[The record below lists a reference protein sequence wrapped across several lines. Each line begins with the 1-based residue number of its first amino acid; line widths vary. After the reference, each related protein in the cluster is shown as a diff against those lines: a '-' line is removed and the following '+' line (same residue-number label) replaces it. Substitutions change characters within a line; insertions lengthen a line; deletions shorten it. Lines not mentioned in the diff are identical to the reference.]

1 MKIGAGSSKSG
12 GTTSAKKLPVKVS
25 NGLFVV
31 PKSAR
36 ATAVRTS
43 QETTCPFCMFA
54 TAEFAITKNGAPSIY
69 CPRCRTRVFCQS
81 LNSEIVVRAVCRAMR
96 EVDGLAEQLTA
107 LYANF
112 IEPIPED

>member
-1 MKIGAGSSKSG
+1 MSTKNSTKSVAVA
-12 GTTSAKKLPVKVS
+12 TPKKLPVKVA

-36 ATAVRTS
+36 SSTVRTS

-54 TAEFAITKNGAPSIY
+54 TAEFVITKNGAPSIY

-96 EVDGLAEQLTA
+96 EVEGLADQLTA
-107 LYANF
+107 LYAQF
-112 IEPIPED
+112 IEAIPED

>member
-1 MKIGAGSSKSG
+1 MKHNIKS
-12 GTTSAKKLPVKVS
+12 TTPAAPKKLPIKMA

-36 ATAVRTS
+36 TGAVRTA

-54 TAEFAITKNGAPSIY
+54 TAEFSITKNGAPSIY

-96 EVDGLAEQLTA
+96 EVEGLADQLTA
-107 LYANF
+107 LYAQF

>member
-1 MKIGAGSSKSG
+1 MKISTNSKGGSSAAS
-12 GTTSAKKLPVKVS
+12 TKKLPVKVA

-36 ATAVRTS
+36 TSAVRTS

-96 EVDGLAEQLTA
+96 EIDGLAEQLTA
-107 LYANF
+107 LYAQF

>member
-1 MKIGAGSSKSG
+1 MSSK
-12 GTTSAKKLPVKVS
+12 TSSKIASTAPAKKLPIKVA

-36 ATAVRTS
+36 TSAVRTA

-54 TAEFAITKNGAPSIY
+54 TAEFSITKNGAPSIY

-96 EVDGLAEQLTA
+96 EVEGLADQLTA
-107 LYANF
+107 LYAQF

>member
-1 MKIGAGSSKSG
+1 VAVA
-12 GTTSAKKLPVKVS
+12 TPKKLPVKVA

-36 ATAVRTS
+36 SSTVRTS

-54 TAEFAITKNGAPSIY
+54 TAEFVITKNGAPSIY

-96 EVDGLAEQLTA
+96 EVEGLADQLTA
-107 LYANF
+107 LYAQF
-112 IEPIPED
+112 IAEIPED